1 MWSWTSPKTRR
12 VIIGPVPAATSTYP
26 SRTTHFAGES
36 SCDRH
41 CERSLPSNSTMASD
55 GGGSGGR
62 SGPGSTTGGRGRS
75 IECTGHCWAVIVA
88 GASIRARV
96 VRNAEC
102 GVRNVSLSV
111 ARRSTLHCNSAFHTP
126 HSALWSP
133 GSLRHRRHEPFDAR
147 RRKVEGLPL
156 LGAHVGRHQDLY
168 DLQPV
173 VERQQRRL
181 ATEEHAHEVPILG
194 VVAVSRRLARH
205 HGHEPHLGVL
215 LLHQVLARL
224 PFHLATEEE
233 LQPAVERVP

>member
-88 GASIRARV
+88 GSIHPSASS
-96 VRNAEC
+96 AEC
-102 GVRNVSLSV
+102 GMRS
-111 ARRSTLHCNSAFHTP
+111 AECKPERRSAIDPSLQFRIP